1 MLNGVTPKAW
11 RKGFALC
18 RRRLEQDALGEE
30 KAVYDLEHP
39 DFTVEDGGEEAICWQ
54 TVRSW
59 QSGGQMSSG
68 LHRTERGELHVEILQ
83 GVCRTALEVNPGDR
97 FVIGDKVYELR
108 QVQQWTGH
116 RLFLLEQ
123 V

>member
-39 DFTVEDGGEEAICWQ
+39 DFTVEDGQEGAICWQ

-59 QSGGQMSSG
+59 QSGGQISSG
-68 LHRTERGELHVEILQ
+68 LHRLEPGERDVEILQ
-83 GVCRTALEVNPGDR
+83 GVCRTDLEVTPGDR
-97 FVIGDKVYELR
+97 FVIGGRVYELR
-108 QVQQWTGH
+108 QVQKWIEH